1 MNPRDAA
8 LINDAVRFVLASV
21 QGSHNRIN
29 DLVSRVIGNE
39 REVYALLI
47 EFSKISARSFRPL
60 RFRSIDFRVVE
71 DRRKSVINN

>member
-21 QGSHNRIN
+21 QGYHNRINDLN

-60 RFRSIDFRVVE
+60 RFRSIFALSRIE
-71 DRRKSVINN
+71 GNQ